1 MSMDK
6 VKLSTKKELEIYMN
20 PVRQQLLRQLELAK
34 GPMTPKML
42 ADKLGISASGVQHHI
57 KKLMSLGL
65 IELDH
70 TELINGITASFYKPT
85 YVSVQIGLGLSD
97 NSTLQREILVQDRIS
112 KTFDGFMTQMKT
124 AINKHP
130 NPNIDVLRQWGDVMS
145 GVVHLTNQESQE
157 LMNLITDYIDNHA
170 QPATDRSPWE
180 YAIIMYRAKEELN
193 D

>member
-1 MSMDK
+1 MDK
-6 VKLSTKKELEIYMN
+6 VRLSTKKELEIYMN

-97 NSTLQREILVQDRIS
+97 DSTSQREVLLQDRIS
-112 KTFDGFMTQMKT
+112 KTFDGFVTQMRNVV
-124 AINKHP
+124 NKYP
-130 NPNIDVLRQWGDVMS
+130 DSNIDLLRQWGDIMS
-145 GVVHLTNQESQE
+145 GVVHLTDQESQE
-157 LMNLITDYIDNHA
+157 LMGLITNYIDNHA
-170 QPATDRSPWE
+170 QPATARSPWE
-180 YAIIMYRAKEELN
+180 YAIIMYRAEEELN

>member
-1 MSMDK
+1 MDK

-20 PVRQQLLRQLELAK
+20 PVRQQLLRQLEMAK

-65 IELDH
+65 MELDH

-85 YVSVQIGLGLSD
+85 YASVQIGLELSD
-97 NSTLQREILVQDRIS
+97 DNTPQREVLVQNRIS
-112 KTFDGFMTQMKT
+112 KTYDGFMTQMKKT
-124 AINKHP
+124 MNRYQ
-130 NPNIDVLRQWGDVMS
+130 NPDVDILRQWGDIMS
-145 GVVHLTNQESQE
+145 GVVHLTDQESKE
-157 LMNLITDYIDNHA
+157 LLELVSEYIEQHA
-170 QPATDRSPWE
+170 QPAKDSSPWE
-180 YAIIMYRAKEELN
+180 YALILYNAKEELN